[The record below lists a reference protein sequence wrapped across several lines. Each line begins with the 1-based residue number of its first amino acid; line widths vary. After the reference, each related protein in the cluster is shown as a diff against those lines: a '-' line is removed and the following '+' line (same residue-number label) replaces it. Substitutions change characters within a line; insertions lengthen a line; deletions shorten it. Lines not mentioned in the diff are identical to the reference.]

1 LAASTAARADSV
13 EEFDIPAGE
22 LVTALD
28 LLAKQSG
35 VEFVYSTEQL
45 EGLRTQGVH
54 GQFTAASAVAKL
66 LEGTGLSLTVHPGG
80 ALLIAPALPTTTPQ
94 SHYAQESPDALEEI
108 VVTASKR
115 SEAISKVGGAVSA
128 VSGEKLEE
136 RSADSLQDY
145 VAFIPGVTLQSFGT
159 SGYGV
164 VSIRGIAAQSVGA
177 TTATYVDEVPF
188 GPSSALSEG
197 ALFTLDLDPNDLERV
212 EVLKGPQGTLYGAS
226 SMGGLIKY
234 VTRAPD
240 LTKLEA
246 NASESFSFTEGG
258 APGEKVRAAVSL
270 PLIEDELALR
280 VSGYYRHTGG
290 YIDDVGVGG
299 EDTNRSNSR
308 GFRAAL
314 LYEPLSDLTIRLN
327 VLGQY
332 TAAHG
337 ENVVDYNLANGRPVY
352 GDLTQLRY
360 TSEPFEERIRLYS
373 AEAHYHFGRL
383 DLVSATSYSTLDP
396 ATSSDLTT
404 LFAALGR
411 TYASPQAPLSDY
423 SVFPTSKVTQEL
435 RLVSARMGLV
445 EWMLGGFYQRESLHS
460 SLALTSYFGPGGLP
474 DTAFDP
480 GAAFR
485 NGMLTEYAGFANATV
500 YLLPQFDLTLGFRD
514 SHISQTRERSG
525 TGLLYNPTDPD
536 AYVVTYQSLAEKSD
550 TYLAA
555 VRWRVTDDV
564 LLYARAASGYRPG
577 GGRSV
582 PPGAPAN
589 FPDFYTSDSLWS
601 YETGVKVRELQG
613 RLTVEADAFW
623 IDWNNIQTLQPILG
637 TTVDG
642 NAGSAVSRGIEVQA
656 NYVPARGLTLGMNA
670 ALTDARF
677 TQSVPLINVTNGE
690 RLYFV
695 PKWTAAAVGEYSK
708 PVGAGWSGFVG
719 GDYQYQ
725 SLRLDL
731 NRTPLPAYGLWSL
744 HTGVRNDRCRLN
756 IYVNNVTNERAL
768 LGYGSGLSGI
778 PYGFVVNTPRT
789 IGVTVFESF

>member
-1 LAASTAARADSV
+1 
-13 EEFDIPAGE
+13 
-22 LVTALD
+22 
-28 LLAKQSG
+28 
-35 VEFVYSTEQL
+35 
-45 EGLRTQGVH
+45 
-54 GQFTAASAVAKL
+54 
-66 LEGTGLSLTVHPGG
+66 
-80 ALLIAPALPTTTPQ
+80 
-94 SHYAQESPDALEEI
+94 
-108 VVTASKR
+108 
-115 SEAISKVGGAVSA
+115 
-128 VSGEKLEE
+128 
-136 RSADSLQDY
+136 
-145 VAFIPGVTLQSFGT
+145 
-159 SGYGV
+159 
-164 VSIRGIAAQSVGA
+164 
-177 TTATYVDEVPF
+177 
-188 GPSSALSEG
+188 
-197 ALFTLDLDPNDLERV
+197 
-212 EVLKGPQGTLYGAS
+212 
-226 SMGGLIKY
+226 
-234 VTRAPD
+234 
-240 LTKLEA
+240 
-246 NASESFSFTEGG
+246 
-258 APGEKVRAAVSL
+258 
-270 PLIEDELALR
+270 
-280 VSGYYRHTGG
+280 
-290 YIDDVGVGG
+290 
-299 EDTNRSNSR
+299 
-308 GFRAAL
+308 
-314 LYEPLSDLTIRLN
+314 
-327 VLGQY
+327 
-332 TAAHG
+332 
-337 ENVVDYNLANGRPVY
+337 
-352 GDLTQLRY
+352 
-360 TSEPFEERIRLYS
+360 
-373 AEAHYHFGRL
+373 
-383 DLVSATSYSTLDP
+383 
-396 ATSSDLTT
+396 
-404 LFAALGR
+404 
-411 TYASPQAPLSDY
+411 
-423 SVFPTSKVTQEL
+423 
-435 RLVSARMGLV
+435 
-445 EWMLGGFYQRESLHS
+445 
-460 SLALTSYFGPGGLP
+460 LP

-564 LLYARAASGYRPG
+564 LLYAGTASGYRPG